1 MDADGDIKNADS
13 SAQPTR
19 ERFLEDVEDEAS
31 RRNETT
37 DDEKLAELAV
47 VPPRAPYAVQRGP
60 TDDFP
65 GIDGDGWYFGQAAP
79 LAREKLVA
87 TLAAETTVA
96 LG

>member
-1 MDADGDIKNADS
+1 MDADGDTKNAYS
-13 SAQPTR
+13 SARPMP

-37 DDEKLAELAV
+37 DDEKLAV
-47 VPPRAPYAVQRGP
+47 VPPRTPDAMQRRP

-65 GIDGDGWYFGQAAP
+65 GIDGYGWCLGGQAAP
-79 LAREKLVA
+79 P
-87 TLAAETTVA
+87 A